1 MNAKSTVAFVVNG
14 DVESAMGERARAFAK
29 ELAADFD
36 CQVVYR
42 QGGKAAAAWQ
52 MFGALWAIRPKIC
65 YVLDMAASGV
75 AAVSARIA
83 YLHLDSFSWRGIPK
97 GYWPVDWGRAQYA
110 DVLESNFL
118 PSVCLAK
125 TVATYTSCQSL
136 STSDRTNKSHNH

>member
-118 PSVCLAK
+118 SRLSLASS
-125 TVATYTSCQSL
+125 VATHIGTESS
-136 STSDRTNKSHNH
+136 SPGD